1 MSRKCDDVILSYY
14 DTILYQADVD
24 LLNGPH
30 WLNDAIIGFYLEY
43 LEKEKYAGTSILLI
57 SPAVTQ
63 CLKASPAF
71 ELPVFLDPL
80 ETHKKN
86 FIFMPLNDC
95 EDLRSPGGT
104 HWSLLVYSKPENT
117 FYHIDS
123 SNDSNDRQ
131 ARNLA
136 SKLSQYLN
144 STKNN
149 FFKLL
154 DSLQQD
160 NMYDCGIYMLCNIEN
175 LAEYAL
181 RNNHIEGAKPIK
193 KNSVVTKRYQI
204 FELINSLSQQ

>member
-1 MSRKCDDVILSYY
+1 MSDKIDDVVLSYH

-30 WLNDAIIGFYLEY
+30 WLNDAIISFYLEY
-43 LEKEKYAGTSILLI
+43 LEKEKYSNTRILLI

-63 CLKASPAF
+63 CLKASPPV

-80 ETHKKN
+80 NTRENN
-86 FIFMPLNDC
+86 FVFMPLNDC

-117 FYHIDS
+117 FYHVDS
-123 SNDSNDRQ
+123 SNESNDRQ
-131 ARNLA
+131 AKILA
-136 SKLSQYLN
+136 SNLSHYF
-144 STKNN
+144 STNKNY
-149 FFKLL
+149 FFKPL

-175 LAEYAL
+175 LADYAL
-181 RNNHIEGAKPIK
+181 RNGRIEGAKPIK
-193 KNSVVTKRYQI
+193 KNSVVTKRYFI
-204 FELINSLSQQ
+204 SELVNDLSHG

>member
-1 MSRKCDDVILSYY
+1 MADRIDDVILSYY

-30 WLNDAIIGFYLEY
+30 WLNDAIISFYLEY
-43 LEKEKYAGTSILLI
+43 LEKEKYSSTDILLI

-63 CLKASPAF
+63 CLKASPSS

-80 ETHKKN
+80 NTLERN

-104 HWSLLVYSKPENT
+104 HWSLLAFSKPEST

-123 SNDSNDRQ
+123 SNESNDRQ
-131 ARNLA
+131 ARSLA
-136 SKLSQYLN
+136 SKLSHYFSLN
-144 STKNN
+144 KKCYFET
-149 FFKLL
+149 L

-175 LAEYAL
+175 LANYAL
-181 RNNHIEGAKPIK
+181 RNSKLEGAKRIK
-193 KNSVVTKRYQI
+193 RDNVVTKRYYLS
-204 FELINSLSQQ
+204 ELINNLAHR